1 MNPVIRIPHLVRQ
14 LLPPHKRQ
22 ARRLALLQAFLSP
35 AEELFREFMQWRSNI
50 RMMVNVNCQVK
61 VFEGYLRKKYKEPI
75 AIQIVTF
82 SDGLL
87 PVGLEIEGIT
97 MMPDIGLE
105 EEAHYAPIPL
115 DGELRERFGGVDF
128 IVYLPAT
135 LDPKQIE
142 AEIEKYKQVLTQYK
156 IIQN

>member
-22 ARRLALLQAFLSP
+22 PVRLALLRAFLSP
-35 AEELFREFMQWRSNI
+35 VEELFQAFSQWRSNT

-61 VFEGYLRKKYKEPI
+61 VFEGYLRKKYREPI

-87 PVGLEIEGIT
+87 PVGLEEEGKA
-97 MMPDIGLE
+97 MMPAIGLQE
-105 EEAHYAPIPL
+105 ELHDAHVPL
-115 DGELRERFGGVDF
+115 DGELRERFGEVDF

-135 LDPKQIE
+135 LDCRQIE